1 MVRALPNAQRATLIF
16 FIDGKEVS
24 RTSKAPYDLDMSVGA
39 SSGLSLGSH
48 VLTACAITNQ
58 GTQLRSDPITFIT
71 VSDINDAFSAE
82 FSPYAP
88 HPSALAEN
96 METLLQSTATAGAAM
111 SDEEVRARRLLF
123 GVYLNFGIDP
133 SLDAGNDQSEVLA
146 ARLPSHASA
155 PPLHRNSLPISM
167 WFSRDAVFYH
177 AIPKEWPRVAVPKGY
192 IQQVQFSTAYHGDGI
207 GFGEVI
213 ASPSDPLMQVH
224 SQWYDVKSTLRVFD
238 FRMPID
244 WSSRLPTNA
253 QGDSHLIFID
263 PVSNTFVSSY
273 KATKNASTGGPDAL
287 YASSPHPLEGV
298 GDSGGSAA
306 AGFADLPL
314 LVQPG
319 EATDPKKDIPHAI
332 GGAVARTWAA
342 RVYPATSRDAQVLT
356 SVNPCTNHGFTN
368 TGIVPYGGIIQL
380 DPDLELAKLHLS
392 LPAYRIL
399 RAMQVYGYY
408 VMDFGCAD
416 LDIYTAMDSDELE
429 PFGGPW
435 GNANGQ
441 GIQDEIQ
448 SVIGKSKLY
457 IVPPPIKR

>member
-1 MVRALPNAQRATLIF
+1 VIF

-24 RTSKAPYDLDMSVGA
+24 RTSEVPYDLDLPAGA
-39 SSGLSLGSH
+39 SSGLSLGTH
-48 VLTACAITNQ
+48 VLTACAITGQ
-58 GTQLRSDPITFIT
+58 GTQLRSDPIQFTT
-71 VSDINDAFSAE
+71 VSDINGAFSAE

-88 HPSALAEN
+88 HRSALAEN
-96 METLLQSTATAGAAM
+96 METLLRSTATPGAAM
-111 SDEEVRARRLLF
+111 SNEEVRARRLVF

-155 PPLHRNSLPISM
+155 PRPHRDSLPLSM
-167 WFSRDAVFYH
+167 WFSQDSVFYH

-213 ASPSDPLMQVH
+213 GSASDPLMQVR
-224 SQWYDVKSTLRVFD
+224 SQWYDVKNTLRVFD

-244 WSSRLPTNA
+244 WSSRLPTTK

-263 PVSNTFVSSY
+263 PVSNTFISSY
-273 KATKNASTGGPDAL
+273 KTTKNASTGGPDAL
-287 YASSPHPLEGV
+287 YASPPHPLEGV
-298 GDSGGSAA
+298 GDSGGSNA
-306 AGFADLPL
+306 AGFAELPL
-314 LVQPG
+314 LIQPG
-319 EATDPKKDIPHAI
+319 EATDRKNDIPHAI
-332 GGAVARTWAA
+332 GGAVGRTWAA
-342 RVYPATSRDAQVLT
+342 RVYPATARDAGVLT
-356 SVNPCTNHGFTN
+356 SVNPCTQHGFTN

-380 DPDLELAKLHLS
+380 DPDLELAKLDLS

-408 VMDFGCAD
+408 VMDFGCGD
-416 LDIYTAMDSDELE
+416 LDIYTAMDSEELE
-429 PFGGPW
+429 PYGGPW
-435 GNANGQ
+435 GNANGR
-441 GIQDEIQ
+441 GIQNEIQ
-448 SVIGKSKLY
+448 SIISQSTLY